1 MYNKYLKSFII
12 AADLNSFNKAAA
24 KLNISPTAVMRQ
36 MDVLEETLGVKLLNR
51 TNHGVWLTKAGE
63 YIYKESKEIINRC
76 DDILAEAKNFRMRNK
91 QESLKNP
98 SDEKQTE
105 KRKEAFRRETNKSLK
120 KLFDEE

>member
-63 YIYKESKEIINRC
+63 YIYKDSKEIINRC
-76 DDILAEAKNFRMRNK
+76 DDILAEAKK
-91 QESLKNP
+91 L
-98 SDEKQTE
+98 SDEE
-105 KRKEAFRRETNKSLK
+105 
-120 KLFDEE
+120 

>member
-36 MDVLEETLGVKLLNR
+36 MDVLGETLGVNLLNQ
-51 TNHGVWLTKAGE
+51 TNNGIRVTYAGE

-76 DDILAEAKNFRMRNK
+76 DDILAEAKK
-91 QESLKNP
+91 L
-98 SDEKQTE
+98 SDEERTGKPE
-105 KRKEAFRRETNKSLK
+105 EAFRRETNRKA
-120 KLFDEE
+120 

>member
-63 YIYKESKEIINRC
+63 YIYKE
-76 DDILAEAKNFRMRNK
+76 
-91 QESLKNP
+91 
-98 SDEKQTE
+98 
-105 KRKEAFRRETNKSLK
+105 
-120 KLFDEE
+120 